1 MEREESLAA
10 WPVKASKRR
19 PVCYVPGSSPRVD
32 AGQRAR
38 KHTSTIRTP
47 AVLMLWK
54 TSADAAP
61 RIAESAA
68 AIAGE
73 RLMLLGLVVLRAVLQ
88 VPAGE
93 CCGCC

>member
-1 MEREESLAA
+1 
-10 WPVKASKRR
+10 
-19 PVCYVPGSSPRVD
+19 
-32 AGQRAR
+32 
-38 KHTSTIRTP
+38 
-47 AVLMLWK
+47 MLWK